1 MISITL
7 RFASL
12 MEEIVVD
19 PMLTNLFA
27 YNVNA
32 KKILQCLMAKS
43 SMVYAML
50 LFSLMVN
57 AIQKTTM
64 LSVVLMGVIVS
75 LFKVIFGLFFL
86 PFLTFKIF
94 FPKAYCEY
102 PEKYKDNIC
111 DDANNEEKC
120 GFDGEDC
127 CLGMLDSCEICMCHL
142 IGNLGCLY

>member
-86 PFLTFKIF
+86 PFLTFKNLFSLKLIVSTL
-94 FPKAYCEY
+94 K
-102 PEKYKDNIC
+102 NIRTTYVMMQTMRRNV
-111 DDANNEEKC
+111 DLMER
-120 GFDGEDC
+120 
-127 CLGMLDSCEICMCHL
+127 IVV
-142 IGNLGCLY
+142 